1 MDLECDMVLAVV
13 HHLEIAIARLL
24 QLNCAQEFSAEKFR
38 GSLTNRNA
46 NENNKKSAQLTQEGE
61 LLGVNRDQR
70 SATSHCNHLIK
81 ETEKESQ
88 KMNILLH

>member
-13 HHLEIAIARLL
+13 HHLQIAIARLL
-24 QLNCAQEFSAEKFR
+24 QLNCAQEFNAANFH

-46 NENNKKSAQLTQEGE
+46 NKNMKKSAQLTQEGK

-70 SATSHCNHLIK
+70 PATSHCNHLIK
-81 ETEKESQ
+81 ETEKRGQ
-88 KMNILLH
+88 KMNILVH